1 MLDSTPNSPSLFLKC
16 IRVYNMLSTIT
27 KPKVLHCVLSGLQ
40 FGPELEK
47 QLLVAHLLATEVK
60 RLAAKQEAQNLK

>member
-1 MLDSTPNSPSLFLKC
+1 
-16 IRVYNMLSTIT
+16 MLSTIM
-27 KPKVLHCVLSGLQ
+27 KMKVLHRVLSGLQ

-47 QLLVAHLLATEVK
+47 QLLVAHLLATEAK